1 MFQSAFGGG
10 DCKTHIEEST
20 MPNSLG
26 KTVQLINRLF
36 DTIGNCL

>member
-1 MFQSAFGGG
+1 MFQSASGGG
-10 DCKTHIEEST
+10 CKNIEESI

-36 DTIGNCL
+36 DTIGKLN

>member
-1 MFQSAFGGG
+1 MFQSASGGG
-10 DCKTHIEEST
+10 DCKNIEESI

-36 DTIGNCL
+36 DTIGKLN